1 MHNGSRNIP
10 TDIIRTVVA
19 VAETGS
25 LTRAARKLGISQPAV
40 TSQIKRIEE
49 IVGGALFAKSS
60 SGSVVTDFGRLF
72 LEQARRML
80 DANDHILQLSG
91 MASRPQPARLGI
103 SSMFMHDFIDSDLTR
118 SMTNISVQ
126 IEGCIGIAKSLVES
140 HIDVACLLDNPQF
153 TTDVLDLVIGECVEE
168 FAWVRAPHFVLP
180 PGKPIPILVWSR
192 DEFMMTAL
200 TRHGLAYNIVLNTK
214 EYNAKLFAA
223 ATGMGITAMPRR
235 LIPPNLVAADDDYLP
250 KLPPIRG
257 LLCARP
263 NLPPL
268 AQGIADSIALRY
280 FRSNRA
286 DVDANRRTPELAAR
300 N

>member
-1 MHNGSRNIP
+1 MHSGHQNIP

-25 LTRAARKLGISQPAV
+25 LTRAAKKLGISQPAV

-60 SGSVVTDFGRLF
+60 NGSTLTAFGRMF

-91 MASRPQPARLGI
+91 MANRPQPVRLGI
-103 SSMFMHDFIDSDLTR
+103 SSMFMQDFIDSELSR
-118 SMTNISVQ
+118 SLTNITVQ
-126 IEGCIGIAKSLVES
+126 IEGCLGVAKSMVES
-140 HIDVACLLDNPQF
+140 HIDIACLLDNPQF
-153 TTDVLDLVIGECVEE
+153 TPDLFDLVIGECVEE
-168 FAWVRAPHFVLP
+168 FAWVRAPHFVMP
-180 PGKPIPILVWSR
+180 PGKPIPILVGPR

-200 TRHGLAYNIVLNTK
+200 TRHGLAYNVVLNTR
-214 EYNAKLFAA
+214 EYTAKLLAA

-235 LIPPNLVAADDDYLP
+235 LLPPNLVAADDDYLP

-263 NLPPL
+263 NLSPAAQSL
-268 AQGIADSIALRY
+268 ADDISSRY
-280 FRSNRA
+280 FRNNRAGADSNR
-286 DVDANRRTPELAAR
+286 NMLGLAV
-300 N
+300 